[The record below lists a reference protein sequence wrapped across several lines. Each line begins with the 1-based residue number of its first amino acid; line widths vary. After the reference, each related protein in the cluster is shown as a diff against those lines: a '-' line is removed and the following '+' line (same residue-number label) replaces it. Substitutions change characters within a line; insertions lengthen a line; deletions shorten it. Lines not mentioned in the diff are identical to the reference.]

1 MDLAAKLG
9 KTKLNFLAL
18 PKCKRRHNMESIIY
32 VGMDVHKET
41 YSICCYKSSE
51 DKNYYEKKM
60 KASSANV
67 IKYLKSVEKEF
78 GEETMFLC
86 GYEAGPTGFGLYRD
100 LQKAGYA
107 CVVMAPTSLKK
118 ASGKRVKNDTVDAR
132 YLAKTLFTKDYSEVH
147 VTTKHEEAIKE
158 YCRMRLSIKKE
169 LKVAKQVLQAFLLR
183 QDKKYTEGT
192 TYWTINHKK
201 WLAKLHFEESYLQ
214 EAFNEYMITINTLES
229 RLKNIENRIEEIAK
243 DSAVKDKVDKLVCFC
258 GIETL
263 TAVTIAAEIGDFNRF
278 KKACHFSN
286 YIGFGWAEDSSG
298 QKERILGM
306 NKCGNINIRR
316 LLTESAKSIKKTN
329 AGGKKSKRLLD
340 RQKGKSPEIIAY
352 ADKCRN
358 RLKSKMLHL
367 ESKGKHSNVSSTAAA
382 RELSCF
388 IWGMMTNN
396 IA

>member
-1 MDLAAKLG
+1 
-9 KTKLNFLAL
+9 
-18 PKCKRRHNMESIIY
+18 MESIIY
-32 VGMDVHKET
+32 VGMDVHKDT
-41 YSICCYKSSE
+41 YSVCCYKSSE
-51 DKNYYEKKM
+51 DRNYFEKKM
-60 KASSANV
+60 KATSSNI
-67 IKYLKSVEKEF
+67 IKYLNCVKKEF
-78 GEETMFLC
+78 GDETIFVC

-100 LQKAGYA
+100 LQKAGYI

-118 ASGKRVKNDTVDAR
+118 APGKRVKNDTVDAR

-147 VTTKHEEAIKE
+147 VITKHEEAIKE

-169 LKVAKQVLQAFLLR
+169 LKTAKQLLQSFLLR

-192 TYWTINHKK
+192 TYWTWNHRK
-201 WLAKLHFEESYLQ
+201 WLKTIIFEDSYLQ
-214 EAFNEYMITINTLES
+214 EAFNEYMITINTLED
-229 RLKNIENRIEEIAK
+229 RLKNIEHRIEEIAQ
-243 DSAVKDKVDKLVCFC
+243 DSAIKEKVEKLVCFC

-278 KKACHFSN
+278 QKAYHFAN

-298 QKERILGM
+298 KKEKVLGM

-329 AGGKKSKRLLD
+329 SRGKKSKRLID
-340 RQKGKSPEIIAY
+340 RQKGKDPKVIAY
-352 ADKCRN
+352 ADRCRY
-358 RLKSKMLHL
+358 RLKNKMTHL

-382 RELSCF
+382 RELACF
-388 IWGMMTNN
+388 IWGMMTDN